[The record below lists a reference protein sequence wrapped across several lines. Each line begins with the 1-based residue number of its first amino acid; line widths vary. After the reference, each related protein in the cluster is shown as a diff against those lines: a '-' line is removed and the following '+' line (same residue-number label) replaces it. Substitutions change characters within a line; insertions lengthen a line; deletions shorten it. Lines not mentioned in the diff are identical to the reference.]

1 MTRRAAAVGVAA
13 LAAATFACSTPAH
26 DTAGDGAPG
35 TTEASAASAPFVDV
49 TVDSGVDF
57 RHWNGATGDYYFPE
71 IMGGGA
77 ALFDYDADGDL
88 DLYLVQGAIVAPGKG
103 PADAIDRAPS
113 PYPPSDRLY
122 RNDLDLPAAGSG
134 ARLRFTDVTAESGVA
149 DADHGMGVAAGDY
162 DNDGYPDLYVTG
174 FGRARL
180 LRNRG
185 DGIFED
191 RTEAARAGEVGWS
204 VSAAFVDVDRDGWLD
219 LFVGNYVDATAAN
232 HKVCRAPA
240 GYLDYCGPLSYNAV
254 PSRLLH
260 NRGDGTFDDDSVA
273 SGITARYGP
282 ALGIATA
289 DFDGDG
295 WIDVYVANDQAANQL
310 WRNRG
315 DGTFADDALLAGC
328 AVNAAGRA
336 EASMGVDAGDFDGD
350 GDDDL
355 FMTNLTEET
364 NTLYVNDGH
373 GVFRD
378 ATATSGLGPP
388 SLPFTGFGTAW
399 LDWDHDG
406 WLDLLV
412 ANGAVV
418 IVEALQSRGDPFPFH
433 QPDLLFRNLG
443 DGRFEDATARAGA
456 PFAEPDS
463 GRGVAF
469 GDLDNDGD
477 VDVVIANVNGPTR
490 LLRNDAA
497 DGTAWLGLRLI
508 GAPAGMGA
516 RDLLGARA
524 VLVRDRPPQLARRSR
539 ADGSYASANDPRVLF
554 GLGRAADDAPERV
567 RVTWP
572 DGKVEEWD
580 DLAAGRYHTLRQGEG
595 RPVQRA
601 GTAS

>member
-1 MTRRAAAVGVAA
+1 
-13 LAAATFACSTPAH
+13 
-26 DTAGDGAPG
+26 
-35 TTEASAASAPFVDV
+35 
-49 TVDSGVDF
+49 
-57 RHWNGATGDYYFPE
+57 
-71 IMGGGA
+71 
-77 ALFDYDADGDL
+77 
-88 DLYLVQGAIVAPGKG
+88 
-103 PADAIDRAPS
+103 
-113 PYPPSDRLY
+113 
-122 RNDLDLPAAGSG
+122 
-134 ARLRFTDVTAESGVA
+134 
-149 DADHGMGVAAGDY
+149 MGVAAGDY

-185 DGIFED
+185 DGTFED

-328 AVNAAGRA
+328 AVNGAGRA

-399 LDWDHDG
+399 LDWDNDG

-418 IVEALQSRGDPFPFH
+418 IVEALESRGDSFPFH

>member
-1 MTRRAAAVGVAA
+1 
-13 LAAATFACSTPAH
+13 
-26 DTAGDGAPG
+26 
-35 TTEASAASAPFVDV
+35 
-49 TVDSGVDF
+49 
-57 RHWNGATGDYYFPE
+57 
-71 IMGGGA
+71 MGGGA
-77 ALFDYDADGDL
+77 ALFDYDVDGDL

-122 RNDLDLPAAGSG
+122 RNDLDRSAGGGAA
-134 ARLRFTDVTAESGVA
+134 ARLRFTDVTAESGIA

-185 DGIFED
+185 GDGFED
-191 RTEAARAGEVGWS
+191 RTDAARAGEVGWS

-240 GYLDYCGPLSYNAV
+240 GYVDYCGPLSYNAV

-260 NRGDGTFDDDSVA
+260 NRGDGTFDDVSVA

-295 WIDVYVANDQAANQL
+295 WLDLYVANDQAANQL

-328 AVNAAGRA
+328 AVNGAGRA

-378 ATATSGLGPP
+378 ATASSGLGPP

-399 LDWDHDG
+399 LDWDNDG

-508 GAPAGMGA
+508 GAPAGTGA

-524 VLVRDRPPQLARRSR
+524 VLLRDRPPQLARRSR

-554 GLGRAADDAPERV
+554 GLGRPADGAPERV

-572 DGKVEEWD
+572 DGEVEEWD

-595 RPVQRA
+595 RKVPRP
-601 GTAS
+601 GASS